1 MNTFLIFANVTTT
14 FYLQNSFFS
23 PYKTETLFS
32 LNTKSEFSLPCP
44 CIHHPIFCL
53 YDFKII
59 HWCFPTVMLEKTLEC
74 PLDCIEDKPVHLKGN
89 QLWIFIGRTDAE
101 TEAPILWPPDANSQ
115 LIGKDLDAGKDWG
128 QEEKWVTEDE
138 IVGSHHWLNGPEF
151 EQIRGDSEGQVS
163 LVCHCSWD
171 RKESDTT

>member
-89 QLWIFIGRTDAE
+89 QLWIFIGRTYN
-101 TEAPILWPPDANSQ
+101 EALILWSPDVKSW
-115 LIGKDLDAGKDWG
+115 LIRRDPDAGKDWG
-128 QEEKWVTEDE
+128 QEAKRAIKYWMASLTQWTWV
-138 IVGSHHWLNGPEF
+138 
-151 EQIRGDSEGQVS
+151 
-163 LVCHCSWD
+163 
-171 RKESDTT
+171 